1 MDPAEA
7 RALLV
12 EDVQEVLGQVAS
24 GLPVARLSAE
34 LERASRVFQA
44 LAGCNL
50 LERLDSEAFRV
61 NLLRSVHARLYFL
74 RRSRQEGNLRDRRLA
89 LSRTEALLDALA
101 AGHDA
106 TLDALIDH
114 SIERYVPGWEYED
127 DFLYFRSIEALH
139 AGADAAALQALAR
152 QRRVALGGPPDTRQA
167 VLESLGAGDAA
178 TFVEALRRL
187 AAEATEQADARRA
200 AAYEVDLEAA
210 IQWPRG
216 FVSVELLALIALA
229 ARRGIRVDETLPLA
243 PLEGRLPRG
252 GDDVEDFFEGI
263 ENIRRAEHPPAGG

>member
-167 VLESLGAGDAA
+167 VLAHLCDLVAVDNYIARRRR
-178 TFVEALRRL
+178 VEARDQPEQRRF
-187 AAEATEQADARRA
+187 T
-200 AAYEVDLEAA
+200 
-210 IQWPRG
+210 
-216 FVSVELLALIALA
+216 A
-229 ARRGIRVDETLPLA
+229 ARRSRNRDELSRGDIERDLVEGGHPVSLQKRAYA
-243 PLEGRLPRG
+243 PTSPWYG
-252 GDDVEDFFEGI
+252 
-263 ENIRRAEHPPAGG
+263 